1 MRLGPHAPL
10 RSYDAE
16 RGLPTRDRRAR
27 LCGGPMIECDCHE
40 WHEVTM
46 IGDWTQGSCGGPL
59 HARPVREIV
68 ATDDIWERS
77 ETDRESLLAGV
88 REVGGI
94 TCEHALLA
102 TTYLDGHIGLNNG
115 VHRWAV
121 AAELGIERVPV
132 EMQHEYEEESAWPV
146 LTS

>member
-1 MRLGPHAPL
+1 
-10 RSYDAE
+10 
-16 RGLPTRDRRAR
+16 
-27 LCGGPMIECDCHE
+27 MIECDCHE
-40 WHEVTM
+40 WYEVTA
-46 IGDWTQGSCGGPL
+46 IGDWTQGSGGGPL

-88 REVGGI
+88 RAGGGI

-115 VHRWAV
+115 VHRWAA

-132 EMQHEYEEESAWPV
+132 EMQHEYEQESAWP
-146 LTS
+146 SWGPFPEIACH